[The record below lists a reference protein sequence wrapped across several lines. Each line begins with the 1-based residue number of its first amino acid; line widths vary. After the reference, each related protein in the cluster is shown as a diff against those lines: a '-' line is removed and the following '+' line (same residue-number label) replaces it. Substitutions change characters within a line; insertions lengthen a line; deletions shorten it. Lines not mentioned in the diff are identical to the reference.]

1 MKIIIRY
8 FMTDGIDLYKIL
20 GDEKTFTC
28 HVHSFSDYIDIFGK
42 HIMMTEPDELFATIR
57 SIKVHDFK

>member
-1 MKIIIRY
+1 
-8 FMTDGIDLYKIL
+8 MTDGIDLYKII

-42 HIMMTEPDELFATIR
+42 HIMMTEPDELYATIR